1 MTRIN
6 NRCGILLLS
15 LVSVCLGCI
24 TTPDRGD
31 EGSAPYANTPCVF
44 PFVYKEESFDECT
57 NKDDAGG
64 KLWCSTQVDARGKH
78 QKGNWGYC
86 STGCPGLDEV
96 EEDEFDL
103 EVNTLEENDV
113 SLRSSNLYGRACFS
127 SSGYS
132 GTCRD
137 SKYCKGTDYSYSR
150 TCGFSYV
157 CCKKAPNPRST
168 INTRTTTRSTSRTT
182 TRRPT
187 TPPPP
192 PPESLCGLQGTQPFV
207 FGGQEAKPGQFPF
220 MVSFVYTDGRKL
232 ENFCGGVLITNR
244 HILTAGHCFYQR
256 PSSEWTSGLVDVRI
270 GLNDIQE
277 TEKRGSSANLER
289 VTIHPN
295 YIEVAGGKEGVRNDI
310 AIVTLDRDVESPHVC
325 LHELNRKKNSK
336 AVVLGFGKVTS
347 SRKTGKQQDKLRFA
361 YLEEF
366 NMRECQTKYND
377 FYRRSKHI
385 PTITDEML
393 CAGNNEADA
402 CSGDS
407 GSPLLYLNSD
417 FRWMVAGV
425 VSFGPS
431 SCGNKAPGVY
441 AKVEKYI
448 SWIKRETGL

>member
-1 MTRIN
+1 
-6 NRCGILLLS
+6 
-15 LVSVCLGCI
+15 
-24 TTPDRGD
+24 
-31 EGSAPYANTPCVF
+31 
-44 PFVYKEESFDECT
+44 
-57 NKDDAGG
+57 
-64 KLWCSTQVDARGKH
+64 
-78 QKGNWGYC
+78 
-86 STGCPGLDEV
+86 
-96 EEDEFDL
+96 
-103 EVNTLEENDV
+103 
-113 SLRSSNLYGRACFS
+113 
-127 SSGYS
+127 
-132 GTCRD
+132 
-137 SKYCKGTDYSYSR
+137 
-150 TCGFSYV
+150 
-157 CCKKAPNPRST
+157 
-168 INTRTTTRSTSRTT
+168 
-182 TRRPT
+182 
-187 TPPPP
+187 
-192 PPESLCGLQGTQPFV
+192 
-207 FGGQEAKPGQFPF
+207 